1 MVCWLGNRQQ
11 CLMPRGPTLQA
22 VLKKAQAY
30 DGLARG
36 LHETTRAIEKQQAQ
50 LCILADDCDQPD
62 YKKLI
67 EALCSEK
74 SVPLLT
80 VEDRETLGAMSGVSG
95 RPPAWSG
102 GAAVGS
108 AWGLGMH
115 ALSWGWLLAMP
126 QELGCHVRVNWG
138 SQAVVPVT

>member
-1 MVCWLGNRQQ
+1 M
-11 CLMPRGPTLQA
+11 
-22 VLKKAQAY
+22 LKKAQAY

-95 RPPAWSG
+95 RLLACHWGS
-102 GAAVGS
+102 AVGS
-108 AWGLGMH
+108 ACELGVH
-115 ALSWGWLLAMP
+115 ALRGALLLATL
-126 QELGCHVRVNWG
+126 QEVGVSCQG
-138 SQAVVPVT
+138 

>member
-1 MVCWLGNRQQ
+1 M
-11 CLMPRGPTLQA
+11 
-22 VLKKAQAY
+22 LKKAQAY

-95 RPPAWSG
+95 RLLAWIGVQLLGNAWVAGEACSELGSAAGSAPRAG
-102 GAAVGS
+102 GAMSGVR
-108 AWGLGMH
+108 WGRRP
-115 ALSWGWLLAMP
+115 A
-126 QELGCHVRVNWG
+126 
-138 SQAVVPVT
+138 VPVTECL

>member
-1 MVCWLGNRQQ
+1 MDLKSA
-11 CLMPRGPTLQA
+11 LKA

-80 VEDRETLGAMSGVSG
+80 VEDRETLGAMSGLCKIDADGEPRKIGKCS
-95 RPPAWSG
+95 S
-102 GAAVGS
+102 
-108 AWGLGMH
+108 
-115 ALSWGWLLAMP
+115 
-126 QELGCHVRVNWG
+126 
-138 SQAVVPVT
+138 VVITDYGEEGEAHTVLTQHLKDL